1 MKNKNGCYVNIDIDV
16 LAYILNATCNNF
28 SNLEEKLELY
38 VEGYKNHG
46 ISDLIFNVF
55 GQSSVVPT
63 KVVDWFYD
71 TYSRK
76 VEDGKPVDY
85 TNAPHPKSVRMAYDA
100 VKDPMSYMM
109 DVAKKDFNVWLSYR
123 MNDCHHCYLETSEL
137 RSETLYY
144 HAKKNGGFLPE
155 HLSPKPYHGLL
166 NYADEHIRSV
176 MLDYIR
182 ETLFNYP
189 PYGIE
194 LDFLREPFC
203 FDYEKTPEA
212 CEIMTD
218 LMTKVK
224 DIVNGYEKEHGKKV
238 KILVRLVRDID
249 NNKIFGFDVREWI
262 KRGLVD
268 VLSPCS
274 RWSDTDSDMPI
285 SEWKALCE
293 GTDVEIAAGLEFYL
307 WNNIKVDAES
317 ARGLSAQYFDE
328 GADKIYLYNH
338 YREAVALPDMT
349 EWNKAHPGFKLFEE
363 ATDNTDDKQAWNM
376 DRLAAI
382 DRDKIKIWE
391 AAENL
396 SSAKSKTRRHVLTF
410 TEPCLVPKGGKPF
423 MPLPLTVEGKATL
436 EKLTGDITDGKVT
449 LYLGVKKDAVPPK
462 VTVDG
467 SEAKLVGKTRD
478 AYFAAPEYDG
488 NAPEAFIS
496 LDYYA
501 YEPKVNSG
509 NVRSLEFFSDS
520 TTVEYLEFKVEV

>member
-1 MKNKNGCYVNIDIDV
+1 MNNKNGCYVNIDGDV
-16 LAYILNATCNNF
+16 LGYNYHGTKGDF
-28 SNLEEKLELY
+28 SNLKEKLDLY
-38 VEGYKNHG
+38 LEGYKNHG
-46 ISDLIFNVF
+46 ISDLLYCIFCQN
-55 GQSSVVPT
+55 SIVPT
-63 KVVDWFYD
+63 ENVAWLYNEYD
-71 TYSRK
+71 RTT
-76 VEDGKPVDY
+76 EDGKPVNY
-85 TNAPHPKSVRMAYDA
+85 KNETHVRACYLAYNEM
-100 VKDPMSYMM
+100 KDPVGYLIEES
-109 DVAKKDFNVWLSYR
+109 KKSFNVWLSYR
-123 MNDCHHCYLETSEL
+123 MNDCHWSHAETAPG
-137 RSETLYY
+137 RSEELYY
-144 HAKKNGGFLPE
+144 HAKYRNGFIGDHVAGRWFGECLD
-155 HLSPKPYHGLL
+155 YT
-166 NYADEHIRSV
+166 DEHIRNV
-176 MLDYIR
+176 MLAYIK
-182 ETLFNYP
+182 ETLYRYN

-307 WNNIKVDAES
+307 WNNIKVDAAS